1 MWSSSVITLALLLLF
16 GGAASAD
23 TCVFSS
29 GPEFQLKSDTVEWA
43 MKIASGQT
51 CIRGLRSTA
60 VSSITVEL
68 ISPPQ
73 SGKVTVLG
81 PGFSYNA
88 KADIKGRTHSLYECL
103 VPSEGCG
110 EPLKSWSSWMLA
122 ENRFSVLGD

>member
-51 CIRGLRSTA
+51 CIRGLRSGA

-68 ISPPQ
+68 ISSPQ

-81 PGFSYNA
+81 PGFSYKA
-88 KADIKGRTHSLYECL
+88 KADYQGPDTFTLRVSGTLMRTGSGAN
-103 VPSEGCG
+103 VVGNGCG
-110 EPLKSWSSWMLA
+110 AIP
-122 ENRFSVLGD
+122 VT